1 MRRRSTSRLLTILL
15 VLSVLFTLAGNVF
28 AAPPVAA
35 PATAPQTATSARSSA
50 PAPVASGPETV
61 DSAVQ
66 RLTTDAQGEVSISYR
81 AATGTVSFARAGKGG
96 NLYPAGAGESA
107 EAQALGFLADY
118 GAVFGIRD
126 AGAQLVSAGSLVDA
140 AGNTRLA
147 YTQVHQGVPVFGSYL
162 RVVVAANGALTS
174 ANAATVPGIKVS
186 AIPGITAEKAGAAAL
201 KAAGDAA
208 RGALVSTDVR
218 VLATRLLVFREGLVE
233 NTPNGLDR
241 LVYEVEVGNGSS
253 VREFIYVD
261 AHSGEVVDRI
271 DAIQNGQEA
280 PQALTRQIS
289 ESSLANV
296 VWTNPSDPDPI
307 PGGWAGGTVQQVT
320 DWNNEAAGSKE
331 TYNLFGSMAGWDSY
345 DNLGSTMRV
354 VNNDPGIFC
363 PNANWNGTSTN
374 YCTNVTGDDTVAH
387 EWGHAYTDFTSGL
400 IYQWQSGAMNESY
413 SDIWGEVVDLLNGR
427 GTDTPGGPRASDGS
441 ACSIYGSG
449 SPSTDNTYRWL
460 SGEDDPAFGGAIRDM
475 WRPECYGDPGKV
487 SSANYWCS
495 TGDGGGVHTNS
506 GVPNHAFA
514 LMTDGGTFNG
524 HTVTALGLTKTSHIF
539 WQAQSVY
546 LGPASNFADL
556 ADALEQSCTDLT
568 GVNLFSLSTSGS
580 AQVPS
585 GQVIAAADCQEVA
598 DAVTATELRTPP
610 TQCNFQPLLDP
621 NAPAL
626 CAGQGTGVVEPIASE
641 DWEGGVLPAGWS
653 VGTYGVANPV
663 TFDTPDW
670 AVVGSLPAGA
680 NGNYAAFVGDL
691 IIGDCVADDESGA
704 LYLQSPAIV
713 IPAGADV
720 PRVAFDH
727 WVATEMGY
735 DGGNLKVSVNG
746 GPFTLVPDAAFEF
759 NDYNM
764 NLVGAGNTNPMAG
777 QSAFSGTDGGQVGGS
792 WGQSQVNLTG
802 IAGPGDSVV
811 FRIDF
816 GVDGCNGV
824 VGWYV
829 DDFEVYSCQDEGA
842 GGQCGNGLLD
852 PGEQCDDANT
862 NNGDGCSDT
871 CQVEQGWTCTAPVPG
886 GNVVDDPS
894 FEAGT
899 PNPSWTEASTNFGT
913 PVCDVPGCG
922 TGTGTGPHTG
932 DWWSWFGGIGAY
944 EAGSVSQAVTM
955 PSGGSASLN
964 FWVEQAA
971 CSGDPAD
978 YMEVNMDGAQLWST
992 NGAAPECNTVGYR
1005 QETVDVSAYADGG
1018 VHTLEFN
1025 SEIFG
1030 SGGSGSNF
1038 FVDDVE
1044 IPGGAGT
1051 PSVCTP
1057 IGSASLT
1064 CNGPVV
1070 GFETGAFPP
1079 DWSYTTLAL
1088 PGGEWVVSMDNSS
1101 GFWDPGPAPEGVYY
1115 ASANDDLPGSGSNGS
1130 ADYLY
1135 TNIIDLSGATSAS
1148 LDFWY
1153 HFNGAYGQTAGGV
1166 AVSGDGGATWGSE
1179 TIVPTGAAWQSY
1191 TLDLSAYAGN
1201 NNVQVRFHSN
1211 DGGAWASGY
1220 AIDAVSMDCV
1230 MGEAPNIDV
1239 SPLSMASTQPTNTS
1253 TQQMLTVANTGGGT
1267 LNWVIDE
1274 ENLSAPD
1281 LILPTHTP
1289 AYAVSADAAA
1299 KAAARQPATIGDN
1312 ALSAAGTGAGQ
1323 TVTPS
1328 RPATPDGLVTITH
1341 SVSQSIVALNS
1352 VSCNNGSGHTNNAYL
1367 RVFDLAA
1374 FGLPNG
1380 MDVTQVEFG
1389 IEDALSGSGSQPLTV
1404 NLYVKTNPV
1413 GPLTYANLTS
1423 IGTANVNIS
1432 DQSSTLY
1439 TVPVAGSAP
1448 AGSVLV
1454 VEVFTPNGQAGG
1466 NMFFIGSNAAG
1477 QTGPSYL
1484 AAADCGVP
1492 EPTDTAALGFPNMH
1506 IVMNVT
1512 GDADVTPAT
1521 CSALADIPWLSLSPT
1536 NGANAGGT
1544 NTQVTVTFNSN
1555 SLANGVYTGNL
1566 CVTSNDPD
1574 AGPGNGTDLV
1584 IVPVTLTV
1592 QPPTAVT
1599 LTDLAAGVDPMPA
1612 PAGVP
1617 LGAVAA
1623 AGLSMALAAGYA
1635 TRRRRS

>member
-1 MRRRSTSRLLTILL
+1 MTILL

-186 AIPGITAEKAGAAAL
+186 AIPGISAEKAGAAAL

-1005 QETVDVSAYADGG
+1005 QETVDVSVYADGG

-1030 SGGSGSNF
+1030 GGGLISNF

-1051 PSVCTP
+1051 PSICTP
-1057 IGSASLT
+1057 
-1064 CNGPVV
+1064 
-1070 GFETGAFPP
+1070 TG
-1079 DWSYTTLAL
+1079 
-1088 PGGEWVVSMDNSS
+1088 
-1101 GFWDPGPAPEGVYY
+1101 
-1115 ASANDDLPGSGSNGS
+1115 
-1130 ADYLY
+1130 
-1135 TNIIDLSGATSAS
+1135 
-1148 LDFWY
+1148 
-1153 HFNGAYGQTAGGV
+1153 
-1166 AVSGDGGATWGSE
+1166 GGATTYCSNLTTPLPIPDNNAAGVSNDIVISDDVAITDLNLTVD
-1179 TIVPTGAAWQSY
+1179 TIHTWVGDLKYILTRVDSGTTTTPIDRPGVPASTFGCSGNNIDATIDDEGTDGNVESTCLAATPTIAGDLVGGDPANTS
-1191 TLDLSAYAGN
+1191 LLSAYDGLSSMATWRLTVSDNAGGDTGAL
-1201 NNVQVRFHSN
+1201 VQWCLEVSGVGN
-1211 DGGAWASGY
+1211 D
-1220 AIDAVSMDCV
+1220 
-1230 MGEAPNIDV
+1230 PNIDV